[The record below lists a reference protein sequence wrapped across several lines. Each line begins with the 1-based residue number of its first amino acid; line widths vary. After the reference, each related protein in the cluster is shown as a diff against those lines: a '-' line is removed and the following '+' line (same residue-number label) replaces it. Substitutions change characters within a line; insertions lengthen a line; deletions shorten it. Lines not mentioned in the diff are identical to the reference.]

1 MCMYI
6 FIKGYAHMCINIRSD
21 IPENKNKRIQVTSD
35 MTTTRTKDYDPRGN
49 GEGIVQI
56 FKEKFRCATVWEI

>member
-1 MCMYI
+1 
-6 FIKGYAHMCINIRSD
+6 MCINILSD